1 MKTKVLMVCLGNI
14 CRSPLAEGIL
24 QSKVDADSVFVDSAG
39 TAGYHVG
46 NPPDK
51 RSIAVARKYGLNITH
66 QKCRKFSEQDFTE
79 FDLIY
84 VMDRSNFS
92 DVASLAKN
100 QEEAGKVKLLL
111 SEVEL
116 GIKEVPDP
124 YYGGDDGF
132 ENVYQMIDRA
142 CEAIAKK
149 LN

>member
-1 MKTKVLMVCLGNI
+1 MVCLGNI

-24 QSKVDADSVFVDSAG
+24 QSKVDPDKVFVDSAG

-51 RSIAVARKYGLNITH
+51 RSVAVAKKHGLNINH
-66 QKCRKFSEQDFTE
+66 QKCRKFSKADFSE
-79 FDLIY
+79 FDHIY
-84 VMDRSNFS
+84 VMDRSNYS
-92 DVASLAKN
+92 DVASLAAN
-100 QEEAGKVKLLL
+100 QEQASKVKLLL

-124 YYGGDDGF
+124 YYGGDNGF

-142 CEAIAKK
+142 CEEIAKK